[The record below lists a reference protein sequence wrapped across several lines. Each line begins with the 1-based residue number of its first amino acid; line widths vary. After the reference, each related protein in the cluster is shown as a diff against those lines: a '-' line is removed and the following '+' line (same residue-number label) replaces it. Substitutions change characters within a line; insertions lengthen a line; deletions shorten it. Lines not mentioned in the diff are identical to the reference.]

1 MRRRSTV
8 LLVALQ
14 CVVAY
19 GYAVSAQDAAPRPSY
34 ATSSAART
42 AKAARATANTV
53 TTVKQGD
60 PLTLQI
66 TPRFSNAPAMVRSRV
81 HVVPNTENRVL
92 RLSVDSERYYRSSDI
107 YLDGDLAAESHWLDW
122 KSLPAGRYEFVA
134 TVLGPSGPRIQRR
147 MTFEVLGLGSDA
159 QP

>member
-1 MRRRSTV
+1 MRRRSTGF
-8 LLVALQ
+8 LVALQ
-14 CVVAY
+14 CVVAC

-34 ATSSAART
+34 TSASAART
-42 AKAARATANTV
+42 AKAPRVTAATA
-53 TTVKQGD
+53 VKLAE

-66 TPRFSNAPAMVRSRV
+66 TPRFSNAPAFVRSRV
-81 HVVPNTENRVL
+81 HVAPNTENRLL

-107 YLDGDLAAESHWLDW
+107 QLDGDLAAESHWLDW

-134 TVLGPSGPRIQRR
+134 TVIGPTGPRVQRR
-147 MTFEVLGLGSDA
+147 MTFEVLGLGTDA

>member
-8 LLVALQ
+8 FLVALQ

-34 ATSSAART
+34 ASSSAART
-42 AKAARATANTV
+42 AKAVRAAATAE
-53 TTVKQGD
+53 VKQGD

-66 TPRFSNAPAMVRSRV
+66 TPRFSNAPAIVRSRV
-81 HVVPNTENRVL
+81 RVVPNTENRVL

-107 YLDGDLAAESHWLDW
+107 YLDGDLAAESHFLDW

-134 TVLGPSGPRIQRR
+134 TVMGPTGPRVQRR
-147 MTFEVLGLGSDA
+147 MTFEVLGLGTDA